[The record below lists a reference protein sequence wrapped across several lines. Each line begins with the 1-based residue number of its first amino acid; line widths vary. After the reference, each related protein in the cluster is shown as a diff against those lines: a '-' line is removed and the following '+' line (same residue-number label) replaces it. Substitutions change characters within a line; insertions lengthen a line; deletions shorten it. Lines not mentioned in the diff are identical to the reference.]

1 MEQVKINSYTTMTPF
16 KGIAD
21 YFFSHFLTSLAVQ
34 ETSLANKENEDVFPG
49 RIRERNDH
57 I

>member
-21 YFFSHFLTSLAVQ
+21 YFFLHFLTSLAVQ

-49 RIRERNDH
+49 RIRERHDH